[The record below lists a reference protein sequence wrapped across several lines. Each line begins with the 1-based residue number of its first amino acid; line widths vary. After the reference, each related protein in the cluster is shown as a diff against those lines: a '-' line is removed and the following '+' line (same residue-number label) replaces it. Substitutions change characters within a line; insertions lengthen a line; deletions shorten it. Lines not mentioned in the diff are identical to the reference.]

1 MKKLF
6 LYIFLSSIFCNISF
20 ANNFE
25 YICRFETHFKT
36 SDDAQLS
43 YKKMRFKIYNSGKT
57 VKFYDYEIKNYY
69 EDLDL
74 ITNNKK
80 EIIAVKILPDYIQTL
95 VINKNTLSAKYQ
107 NMWFDDIG
115 GGEYSIG
122 KCS

>member
-1 MKKLF
+1 MW
-6 LYIFLSSIFCNISF
+6 CNVGF

-36 SDDAQLS
+36 LYAQWS

-74 ITNNKK
+74 ITNNKR
-80 EIIAVKILPDYIQTL
+80 D
-95 VINKNTLSAKYQ
+95 N
-107 NMWFDDIG
+107 
-115 GGEYSIG
+115 
-122 KCS
+122 CS

>member
-1 MKKLF
+1 MKKVLGIVVLGLLF
-6 LYIFLSSIFCNISF
+6 SEVGF

-36 SDDAQLS
+36 SDDAEWS

-57 VKFYDYEIKNYY
+57 LKVYDYEIENYY
-69 EDLDL
+69 DDLNI

-80 EIIAVKILPDYIQTL
+80 EIIAVKILPIYIQTL
-95 VINKNTLSAKYQ
+95 VINKNLLSAKYQ
-107 NMWFDDIG
+107 NMYFDDIG